1 MIRRF
6 LMSPVGLAACFL
18 TVVVS
23 ALSVVK
29 ETHQTRML
37 FATLQAQES
46 ERWQLQEDYS
56 RLVLEYSTLS
66 APHRVSAISRTSLTM
81 ISPDTGAIKVV
92 TE

>member
-6 LMSPVGLAACFL
+6 LMSPLGLATCFL
-18 TVVVS
+18 VVVIS

-66 APHRVSAISRTSLTM
+66 APHRVSAISRASLTM
-81 ISPDTGAIKVV
+81 TSPDTGAIRVV

>member
-1 MIRRF
+1 MIHRF
-6 LMSPVGLAACFL
+6 FVSPLGLITCFISVA
-18 TVVVS
+18 TS
-23 ALSVVK
+23 ALSVVS

-66 APHRVSAISRTSLTM
+66 APHRVSAISRISLTM
-81 ISPDTGAIKVV
+81 TSPDTGAIRVV

>member
-1 MIRRF
+1 MIRRCI
-6 LMSPVGLAACFL
+6 MSPVGLIACCIA
-18 TVVVS
+18 VVIS

-66 APHRVSAISRTSLTM
+66 APHRVSAISRTTLTM
-81 ISPDTGAIKVV
+81 TSPDTGAIRVV

>member
-6 LMSPVGLAACFL
+6 LMSPLGLIACFL
-18 TVVVS
+18 AVVTS

-46 ERWQLQEDYS
+46 ERWQLQEDYT
-56 RLVLEYSTLS
+56 RLLLEMNTWA
-66 APHRVSAISRTSLTM
+66 APHRIEQLAGEQLSMRPPDLSL
-81 ISPDTGAIKVV
+81 SKVV
-92 TE
+92 SP

>member
-1 MIRRF
+1 M
-6 LMSPVGLAACFL
+6 GLITCFIG
-18 TVVVS
+18 VVIS

-29 ETHQTRML
+29 ETHQTRLL
-37 FATLQAQES
+37 FASLQAQES

-81 ISPDTGAIKVV
+81 TSPDTGAIRVV
-92 TE
+92 IE

>member
-1 MIRRF
+1 MIPRF
-6 LMSPVGLAACFL
+6 LMTPLGLAACFIAI
-18 TVVVS
+18 VIS
-23 ALSVVK
+23 ALSVVQ

-46 ERWQLQEDYS
+46 ERWHLQEDYS

-81 ISPDTGAIKVV
+81 TSPDTGAIRVV

>member
-1 MIRRF
+1 MIPRF
-6 LMSPVGLAACFL
+6 LMSPPGLVACFFA
-18 TVVVS
+18 VVIS
-23 ALSVVK
+23 ALSVVN

-37 FATLQAQES
+37 FATLQSQEG

-66 APHRVSAISRTSLTM
+66 APHRVSAISRSSLTM
-81 ISPDTGAIKVV
+81 TSPDTGAIRVV

>member
-6 LMSPVGLAACFL
+6 LMSPMGLIACFI
-18 TVVVS
+18 TVVIS

-29 ETHQTRML
+29 ETHQTRMH
-37 FATLQAQES
+37 FAILQAQES

-81 ISPDTGAIKVV
+81 TSPDTGAIRVV

>member
-6 LMSPVGLAACFL
+6 LMSPPGLVACFFA
-18 TVVVS
+18 VVIS
-23 ALSVVK
+23 ALSVVN

-37 FATLQAQES
+37 FATLQSQEG

-66 APHRVSAISRTSLTM
+66 APHRVSAISRSSLTM
-81 ISPDTGAIKVV
+81 ISPDTGAIRVV

>member
-1 MIRRF
+1 MIHRF
-6 LMSPVGLAACFL
+6 LFSPLGLITCIVS
-18 TVVVS
+18 VVIS
-23 ALSVVK
+23 ALLVVN

-37 FATLQAQES
+37 FTILQAQES

-56 RLVLEYSTLS
+56 RLVLEHSTLS

-81 ISPDTGAIKVV
+81 RSPDTGAIRVV

>member
-6 LMSPVGLAACFL
+6 LISPVGLTTCFL
-18 TVVVS
+18 LVLMS
-23 ALSVVK
+23 ALALVS

-37 FATLQAQES
+37 FATLQAQEG

-56 RLVLEYSTLS
+56 RLVLEHSTLS
-66 APHRVSAISRTSLTM
+66 APHRVSAISRASLTM
-81 ISPDTGAIKVV
+81 ISPNTGTIKVV

>member
-6 LMSPVGLAACFL
+6 FDSPLGLVTCF
-18 TVVVS
+18 
-23 ALSVVK
+23 LSVVMSALAVVS

-37 FATLQAQES
+37 FALLQAQEG

-66 APHRVSAISRTSLTM
+66 APHRVSAISRSSLTM
-81 ISPDTGAIKVV
+81 TSPDAGTMKVV

>member
-6 LMSPVGLAACFL
+6 ITSPLGLPVCFL
-18 TVVVS
+18 LVVMS
-23 ALSVVK
+23 ALALVN

-37 FATLQAQES
+37 FTTLQAQES

-66 APHRVSAISRTSLTM
+66 APHRVSSISRSSLTM
-81 ISPDTGAIKVV
+81 TSPSTGAIKVV

>member
-6 LMSPVGLAACFL
+6 LMSPLGLAACFL
-18 TVVVS
+18 AVVIS

-46 ERWQLQEDYS
+46 ERWLLQEDYS
-56 RLVLEYSTLS
+56 RLVLEYSTRQHKQS
-66 APHRVSAISRTSLTM
+66 RQGHHHERSSHRFNCAN
-81 ISPDTGAIKVV
+81 PDR
-92 TE
+92 

>member
-6 LMSPVGLAACFL
+6 LMSPLGLVACC
-18 TVVVS
+18 
-23 ALSVVK
+23 LSVVISALLVVM
-29 ETHQTRML
+29 ETHLTRML

-56 RLVLEYSTLS
+56 RLILEYSTLS

-81 ISPDTGAIKVV
+81 ISPDTGAIRVV

>member
-1 MIRRF
+1 MIRYV
-6 LMSPVGLAACFL
+6 LMSSLGLVACFL
-18 TVVVS
+18 AVVIS

-37 FATLQAQES
+37 FATLQALES

-81 ISPDTGAIKVV
+81 TSPDTGAIRVV

>member
-6 LMSPVGLAACFL
+6 LMSPLGLAACFL
-18 TVVVS
+18 AVVIS

-46 ERWQLQEDYS
+46 ERWQLQED
-56 RLVLEYSTLS
+56 
-66 APHRVSAISRTSLTM
+66 
-81 ISPDTGAIKVV
+81 
-92 TE
+92 

>member
-6 LMSPVGLAACFL
+6 LMSPIGLIACFIA
-18 TVVVS
+18 VVIS

-37 FATLQAQES
+37 FTTLQAQES

-81 ISPDTGAIKVV
+81 ISPDTGTIRVV
-92 TE
+92 IE

>member
-1 MIRRF
+1 MIRHF
-6 LMSPVGLAACFL
+6 LVSPLGLVAFFVS
-18 TVVVS
+18 VVIS
-23 ALSVVK
+23 ALSVVN

-81 ISPDTGAIKVV
+81 TSPDAGAGSVV

>member
-81 ISPDTGAIKVV
+81 KSPDTGAIKVV
-92 TE
+92 TD

>member
-1 MIRRF
+1 MIRHF
-6 LMSPVGLAACFL
+6 LVSPLGLVAFFVS
-18 TVVVS
+18 VVIS
-23 ALSVVK
+23 ALLVVN

-46 ERWQLQEDYS
+46 ERWQLQENYS

-81 ISPDTGAIKVV
+81 TSPDAGAIRVV

>member
-6 LMSPVGLAACFL
+6 LMSPPGLIACFL
-18 TVVVS
+18 TVVIS

-37 FATLQAQES
+37 FAILQAQES

-66 APHRVSAISRTSLTM
+66 APHRVSAISRTLLTM
-81 ISPDTGAIKVV
+81 TSPDTGAIRVV